1 MKDLADNTVQSSQE
15 NGISISPVMD
25 GKREY
30 FDRVHI
36 KSPFLTYSRNVST
49 KRSHILKQTSR

>member
-1 MKDLADNTVQSSQE
+1 MKELADNPVQSSQE

-36 KSPFLTYSRNVST
+36 KSPFLTY
-49 KRSHILKQTSR
+49 